1 MTIKQKTV
9 NKASKSLLAKCMATE
24 DIRVEHSKS
33 AETAAFDIKNRCL
46 ILPVW
51 KDMSNSM
58 YDMLVAHEVSH
69 ALHTPFDQWISAL
82 EGISNKGA
90 FKQICNVV
98 EDARI
103 ERLIKQQYA
112 GVRKDFARAYAELDK
127 SDIFEIRGK
136 NVADMNLIDRLNL
149 HFKLGLFGLLQVP
162 FSADE
167 KVFVDRMENSKTFQD
182 VLDIANDLYDDWSES
197 LQDDEE
203 NQQQSQQSQ
212 DSGNNDQSDSGQSQP
227 SDESDS
233 ADDGDDDGAN
243 GSESDSEG
251 DEESDSAGSSD
262 EDSDDSPS
270 DSSESTDGAG
280 DDDASQS
287 QSATNQPNLDDI
299 QGESDSSDES
309 DDSSDEQSEQGE
321 QDYDYDSYSEGDGA
335 LPSET
340 QSAYDNAISEYTDTD
355 GDDNEYFTLPES
367 MNLDNII
374 LDYKRVASM
383 FDNQRSNILE
393 DSNNADYYERKWNEA
408 NETTDK
414 FLNGSK
420 SVVNHMVNQFQMK
433 QSADADRRT
442 QISRSGVLDT
452 TSMMN
457 YRWSEDIFV
466 KNESVSDGKNHGM
479 VFFLDWSGS
488 MAGILR
494 DTVEQLLILT
504 QFCQKT
510 NIPFEVY
517 AFSSNNILSYDDDG
531 NYIDGF
537 EQFTAKEGSTN
548 PLKPHGFMLI
558 NFLSSRMNKAE
569 YNLAVSRLHGCAS
582 GCRYMTPQGL
592 GLSCTPLNEAIVSAM
607 DIVPAFQEATGVQIV
622 NAVFLTDGD
631 GSSLGACVYG
641 SDSRAVVH
649 DPRTKGNFTVAKGH
663 YRSETDT
670 YLQILKDRTG
680 CNLIGIRLHDNKNVH
695 QLRYGYFND
704 NDMGNAVNNYKKSN
718 FAEASDDRTGYDAC
732 YIIKGNIGTD
742 EDALDSLGDG
752 ASYTQ
757 LRNAFRKNAGNAK
770 TNKIIATKMIEVFA
784 STLQK

>member
-1 MTIKQKTV
+1 MTIKQKPV

-46 ILPVW
+46 VLPIW

-69 ALHTPFDQWISAL
+69 ALHTPFDQWKSAL
-82 EGISNKGA
+82 DSVPNKSMDA

-112 GVRKDFARAYAELDK
+112 GVRKDFARAYAELDN
-127 SDIFEIRGK
+127 SDMFEIRGK

-167 KVFVDRMENSKTFQD
+167 KSFVDRMENSKTFQD
-182 VLDIANDLYDDWSES
+182 VLGISHDLFEDWSES
-197 LQDDEE
+197 LQEDE
-203 NQQQSQQSQ
+203 NQQQSQDDSGEQGDEQNDEQGSQGQSNDDSGEESQ
-212 DSGNNDQSDSGQSQP
+212 DGSQSGSDSGDG
-227 SDESDS
+227 DEDGENSGSDS
-233 ADDGDDDGAN
+233 GDQDGDT
-243 GSESDSEG
+243 
-251 DEESDSAGSSD
+251 SSD
-262 EDSDDSPS
+262 
-270 DSSESTDGAG
+270 A
-280 DDDASQS
+280 S
-287 QSATNQPNLDDI
+287 QSATNQPNLDEVKGD
-299 QGESDSSDES
+299 S
-309 DDSSDEQSEQGE
+309 DDSDSNETSGEEQGE
-321 QDYDYDSYSEGDGA
+321 QGQSDYSYDSYSEGDGA
-335 LPSET
+335 MPSET
-340 QSAYDNAISEYTDTD
+340 QTAMDSAISKYIDND

-367 MNLDNII
+367 MNIDNII
-374 LDYKRVASM
+374 LDYKTVASM
-383 FDNQRSNILE
+383 FDKHQEEVTKSHHG
-393 DSNNADYYERKWNEA
+393 YYERHLTESNQA
-408 NETTDK
+408 TDT

-420 SVVNHMVNQFQMK
+420 STVNHMVNQFQMK
-433 QSADADRRT
+433 QSADEDRRT
-442 QISRSGVLDT
+442 QVSRSGVLDT
-452 TSMMN
+452 TTMMN

-466 KNESVSDGKNHGM
+466 KNESVTDGKNHGM

-488 MAGILR
+488 MSRILK

-517 AFSSNNILSYDDDG
+517 AFSSNNILGYDEDG
-531 NYIDGF
+531 NRIEGF
-537 EQFTAKEGSTN
+537 SQFNSKEGSKN
-548 PLKPHGFMLI
+548 PLRPHGFMLI

-569 YNLAVSRLHGCAS
+569 YKTAVSRLYGCAS
-582 GCRYMTPQGL
+582 GARGLTPQGL
-592 GLSCTPLNEAIVSAM
+592 GLSCTPLNEAIVSAL
-607 DIVPAFQEATGVQIV
+607 DIVPAFQKATGVQIV
-622 NAVFLTDGD
+622 NTVFLTDGD
-631 GSSLGACVYG
+631 GSSLGAHSYG
-641 SDSRAVVH
+641 TKTIVH
-649 DPRTKGNFTVAKGH
+649 DPRTKKNFPVAEGH

-695 QLRYGYFND
+695 NLRYGYFND
-704 NDMGNAVNNYKKSN
+704 NDMGDAVKAFTKSN
-718 FAEASDDRTGYDAC
+718 FAEASEDKTGYDAC

-742 EDALDSLGDG
+742 EDALDSLGDD

-770 TNKIIATKMIEVFA
+770 TNKIIATKMVEVFA
-784 STLQK
+784 STLQN

>member
-1 MTIKQKTV
+1 MTIKQKPV

-46 ILPVW
+46 ILPIW

-69 ALHTPFDQWISAL
+69 ALHTPFDQWKSAL
-82 EGISNKGA
+82 DNVSDKNANA

-103 ERLIKQQYA
+103 ERMIKQQYA
-112 GVRKDFARAYAELDK
+112 GVRKDFARAYAELDN
-127 SDIFEIRGK
+127 SDMFQIRGK

-182 VLDIANDLYDDWSES
+182 VLGIANDLFEDWNES
-197 LQDDEE
+197 LQEDE
-203 NQQQSQQSQ
+203 NQQQQESGGEQGDRQEGDTEQGSQGQSNDDTGESQ
-212 DSGNNDQSDSGQSQP
+212 DGSQS
-227 SDESDS
+227 
-233 ADDGDDDGAN
+233 
-243 GSESDSEG
+243 GSESDEQG
-251 DEESDSAGSSD
+251 DEAGNG
-262 EDSDDSPS
+262 
-270 DSSESTDGAG
+270 SSESG
-280 DDDASQS
+280 DDEQDGDAS
-287 QSATNQPNLDDI
+287 QSATNQPNLDEVK
-299 QGESDSSDES
+299 GESNDDDSDNASSDSSDEIGT
-309 DDSSDEQSEQGE
+309 QGR
-321 QDYDYDSYSEGDGA
+321 QDYSYDNYSEGDGSM
-335 LPSET
+335 PSET
-340 QSAYDNAISEYTDTD
+340 QSAMDSAISKYIDNNSEE
-355 GDDNEYFTLPES
+355 NEYFTLPES
-367 MNLDNII
+367 MKLDNII

-383 FDNQRSNILE
+383 FDNHQVQNDSRADGYYTRYREESN
-393 DSNNADYYERKWNEA
+393 RKSDE
-408 NETTDK
+408 
-414 FLNGSK
+414 FVNGSK

-442 QISRSGVLDT
+442 QVSRSGVLDT
-452 TSMMN
+452 TTMMN

-466 KNESVSDGKNHGM
+466 KNESVTDGKNHGM

-488 MAGILR
+488 MGTILK

-517 AFSSNNILSYDDDG
+517 AFSSNNLLAYDEDD
-531 NYIDGF
+531 NRIQDFSQFNSKDG
-537 EQFTAKEGSTN
+537 ASK
-548 PLKPHGFMLI
+548 PLQPHGFMLI

-569 YNLAVSRLHGCAS
+569 YKTAVSRLYGCAS
-582 GCRYMTPQGL
+582 GGRGLTPQGL
-592 GLSCTPLNEAIVSAM
+592 SLSCTPLNEAIVSAM

-622 NAVFLTDGD
+622 NTVFLTDGD
-631 GSSLGACVYG
+631 GSSLGARGYG
-641 SDSRAVVH
+641 TNSIVH
-649 DPRTKGNFTVAKGH
+649 DPTTKKNHPIAEGH

-670 YLQILKDRTG
+670 YLRILKDRTG
-680 CNLIGIRLHDNKNVH
+680 CNLIGIRLNDSKHLH
-695 QLRYGYFND
+695 SLRYGYFND
-704 NDMGNAVNNYKKSN
+704 NDMGNAVNGYKRSN
-718 FAEASDDRTGYDAC
+718 FAEASEDKTGYDAC

-742 EDALDSLGDG
+742 EDALDSLGDD
-752 ASYTQ
+752 ASYAQ

-770 TNKIIATKMIEVFA
+770 TNKIIATKMVEVFA

>member
-1 MTIKQKTV
+1 
-9 NKASKSLLAKCMATE
+9 MATE

-33 AETAAFDIKNRCL
+33 AETATFDIKNRCL
-46 ILPVW
+46 VLPIW

-69 ALHTPFDQWISAL
+69 ALHTPFDQWKSAL
-82 EGISNKGA
+82 DNVSDKNVDA

-103 ERLIKQQYA
+103 ERMIKQQYA
-112 GVRKDFARAYAELDK
+112 GVRKDFARAYAELDN
-127 SDIFEIRGK
+127 SDMFQIRGK

-167 KVFVDRMENSKTFQD
+167 KSFVDRMENSKTFQD
-182 VLDIANDLYDDWSES
+182 VLDIANDLYEDWNES
-197 LQDDEE
+197 LQEDE
-203 NQQQSQQSQ
+203 NQQQSQDSGEQGDGQNDEQGSQGQSNDDTGEESQ
-212 DSGNNDQSDSGQSQP
+212 DGSQS
-227 SDESDS
+227 
-233 ADDGDDDGAN
+233 
-243 GSESDSEG
+243 GSESDEG
-251 DEESDSAGSSD
+251 DEDGENSGSSD
-262 EDSDDSPS
+262 SDDTAS
-270 DSSESTDGAG
+270 DASQSTDGAG
-280 DDDASQS
+280 DDASQS
-287 QSATNQPNLDDI
+287 QQSATNQPNLDEVK
-299 QGESDSSDES
+299 GESDSDSDSNENS
-309 DDSSDEQSEQGE
+309 GDEQGE
-321 QDYDYDSYSEGDGA
+321 QGQSDYSYDSYSEGDGA

-340 QSAYDNAISEYTDTD
+340 QSAMDSAISKYIDLD

-374 LDYKRVASM
+374 LDYKTVASM
-383 FDNQRSNILE
+383 FDKHSKELTKSHNS
-393 DSNNADYYERKWNEA
+393 YYERHLTESNQA
-408 NETTDK
+408 TDT

-488 MAGILR
+488 MSRILK

-517 AFSSNNILSYDDDG
+517 AFSSNNILGYDDDG
-531 NYIDGF
+531 TRIDGF
-537 EQFTAKEGSTN
+537 SQYTSKEGSNN
-548 PLKPHGFMLI
+548 PLRPHGFMLI

-569 YNLAVSRLHGCAS
+569 YKTAVSRLYGCAGCAS
-582 GCRYMTPQGL
+582 GHRGMTPQGL
-592 GLSCTPLNEAIVSAM
+592 GLSCTPLNEAIVSAL

-622 NAVFLTDGD
+622 NTVFLTDGD
-631 GSSLGACVYG
+631 GSSLGANSYG
-641 SDSRAVVH
+641 SKAVIH
-649 DPRTKGNFTVAKGH
+649 DPRTKKNFTVAKGH

-704 NDMGNAVNNYKKSN
+704 NDMGDAVKGYTKSN
-718 FAEASDDRTGYDAC
+718 FAEASDDKTGYDAC

-742 EDALDSLGDG
+742 EDALDSLGDD